1 MRNVSLQEYMEL
13 RITQVQVET
22 PLTSLLN
29 IKHDD
34 KYNKYFVK
42 LKLRRN
48 LTSVTWDLY
57 EINMAL
63 FDNENLE
70 DSVDFEV
77 KEDGKPIF
85 LQSYPVPTVHEDLF

>member
-1 MRNVSLQEYMEL
+1 M
-13 RITQVQVET
+13 QVET

-63 FDNENLE
+63 FDNEIW
-70 DSVDFEV
+70 
-77 KEDGKPIF
+77 KI
-85 LQSYPVPTVHEDLF
+85 Q